1 MSFGGFGP
9 ASRLGVSLF
18 EETPPIEWF
27 PGLSPD
33 VREDIINAIYRQVL
47 GNAYVMESER
57 LEVAES
63 QFKLGEYSVREFVR
77 AIAKSDLYR
86 TRFFESCPRYRYT
99 ELNFR
104 HLLGRAPN
112 NYDEMKFHSNVL
124 DAEGF
129 EADIDTYL
137 DSDEYQNTFG
147 ENIVPYIR
155 GYQSDASKSMVEFT
169 HLFELVRGAS
179 SSSLKGSTSGKTP
192 RLNGKV
198 INAVATAV
206 RAPSSSNGDG
216 WAFSEPPTSAPVRV
230 GTGIGDRGKVY
241 RIEVTAIRANTVRK
255 ASSRFRRANQV
266 YLVPY
271 EKLSQE
277 YQRIHKA
284 GGVIASITAVS

>member
-1 MSFGGFGP
+1 MAFGAFGP

-18 EETPPIEWF
+18 EETPPVEWV
-27 PGLSPD
+27 PGLSAED
-33 VREDIINAIYRQVL
+33 REEIINAVYRQVL

-57 LEVAES
+57 LEVEES
-63 QFKLGEYSVREFVR
+63 QFKLGEFSVREFVR
-77 AIAKSDLYR
+77 AVAKSGMYR
-86 TRFFESCPRYRYT
+86 ARFFESCPRYRYT

-129 EADIDTYL
+129 EADIDTYI

-155 GYQSDASKSMVEFT
+155 GYQSVASESMVEFT

-179 SSSLKGSTSGKTP
+179 SSSFKGSTSGKKP
-192 RLNGKV
+192 RLNSKV
-198 INAVATAV
+198 INAVPTAV
-206 RAPSSSNGDG
+206 KSSTSDSGL
-216 WAFSEPPTSAPVRV
+216 FSEPPTSAPVRV
-230 GTGIGDRGKVY
+230 GTGVGERGKVY

-284 GGVIASITAVS
+284 GGKIASITEVS

>member
-1 MSFGGFGP
+1 MAFGS

-18 EETPPIEWF
+18 EETPPIEWV
-27 PGLSPD
+27 PGLSAD
-33 VREDIINAIYRQVL
+33 DREDIINAVYRQVL

-57 LEVAES
+57 LTVAES

-77 AIAKSDLYR
+77 AVAKSELYR

-112 NYDEMKFHSNVL
+112 DYDDMKFHSNVL

-129 EADIDTYL
+129 EADIDTYI

-155 GYQSDASKSMVEFT
+155 GYKSEASESMVEFT
-169 HLFELVRGAS
+169 HMFELVRGAS
-179 SSSLKGSTSGKTP
+179 SSSLKGSTSGTSP
-192 RLNGKV
+192 RLNSLV
-198 INAVATAV
+198 INAIPTAV
-206 RAPSSSNGDG
+206 KAPSGGSDG
-216 WAFSEPPTSAPVRV
+216 WAFSEPPTSAPTRV
-230 GTGIGDRGKVY
+230 GAGIGDRGKVY
-241 RIEVTAIRANTVRK
+241 RIEVTSIRANTVRK

-277 YQRIHKA
+277 YQRIHKS
-284 GGVIASITAVS
+284 GGVIASITEID

>member
-1 MSFGGFGP
+1 MAFGP

-18 EETPPIEWF
+18 EETPPIEWV
-27 PGLSPD
+27 PGLSAD
-33 VREDIINAIYRQVL
+33 DRENIINAVYRQVL

-57 LEVAES
+57 LAVAES

-77 AIAKSDLYR
+77 AVAKSDLYR
-86 TRFFESCPRYRYT
+86 TRFFEACPRYRYT

-147 ENIVPYIR
+147 ENFVPYIR
-155 GYQSDASKSMVEFT
+155 GHKTEASESMVEFT

-179 SSSLKGSTSGKTP
+179 SSSLKGSTSGKSP
-192 RLNGKV
+192 RLNSLV
-198 INAVATAV
+198 INAIPTAIK
-206 RAPSSSNGDG
+206 APSGGSDG

-230 GTGIGDRGKVY
+230 GASIGERGKVY
-241 RIEVTAIRANTVRK
+241 RIEVTSIRAKTVRK
-255 ASSRFRRANQV
+255 AASRFRRSNQV

-277 YQRIHKA
+277 YQRIHKQ
-284 GGVIASITAVS
+284 GGVIASITAVD

>member
-1 MSFGGFGP
+1 MAFGP

-18 EETPPIEWF
+18 EETPPVEWV
-27 PGLSPD
+27 PGLSSD
-33 VREDIINAIYRQVL
+33 ELESIINAVYRQVL

-57 LEVAES
+57 LTVAES
-63 QFKLGEYSVREFVR
+63 QFKRGEYTVRDFVR
-77 AIAKSDLYR
+77 AVAKSDLYR
-86 TRFFESCPRYRYT
+86 TRFFEGCPRYRYT

-112 NYDEMKFHSNVL
+112 NYDDMKFHSNIL
-124 DAEGF
+124 DAAGF
-129 EADIDTYL
+129 EADIDSYL
-137 DSDEYQNTFG
+137 DSDEYQNAFG
-147 ENIVPYIR
+147 QDFVPFIR
-155 GYQSDASKSMVEFT
+155 GYKTEASESMVEFT

-179 SSSLKGSTSGKTP
+179 SSSLKGSTSGNEP
-192 RLNGKV
+192 RLNKFV
-198 INAVATAV
+198 INAIPTAV
-206 RAPSSSNGDG
+206 KAPSGGSDG

-230 GTGIGDRGKVY
+230 GTGVGERGKVY

-277 YQRIHKA
+277 YQRIHKS
-284 GGVIASITAVS
+284 GGKIASITEVN

>member
-1 MSFGGFGP
+1 MAFGP

-18 EETPPIEWF
+18 EETPPVEWV
-27 PGLSPD
+27 PGLSSD
-33 VREDIINAIYRQVL
+33 ELETIINAVYRQVL

-57 LEVAES
+57 LSVAES
-63 QFKLGEYSVREFVR
+63 QFKRGEYSVRDFVR
-77 AIAKSDLYR
+77 AVAKSDLYR

-112 NYDEMKFHSNVL
+112 NYDEMKLHSNIL
-124 DAEGF
+124 DESGF
-129 EADIDTYL
+129 EADIDSYL

-147 ENIVPYIR
+147 QNFVPYIR
-155 GYQSDASKSMVEFT
+155 GYKTEASESMVEFT

-179 SSSLKGSTSGKTP
+179 SSSLKGSISGKEP
-192 RLNGKV
+192 RLNKLV
-198 INAVATAV
+198 INAIPTAV
-206 RAPSSSNGDG
+206 KAPSGGSDG

-230 GTGIGDRGKVY
+230 GSGIGDRGKVY

-284 GGVIASITAVS
+284 GGTIASITEVS

>member
-1 MSFGGFGP
+1 MAFGP

-18 EETPPIEWF
+18 EETPPVEWV
-27 PGLSPD
+27 PGLSSD
-33 VREDIINAIYRQVL
+33 ELETIINTVYRQVL

-57 LEVAES
+57 LSVAES
-63 QFKLGEYSVREFVR
+63 QFKRGEYSVRDFVR
-77 AIAKSDLYR
+77 AVAKSDLYR

-112 NYDEMKFHSNVL
+112 NYDEMKLHSNIL
-124 DAEGF
+124 DESGF
-129 EADIDTYL
+129 EADIDSYL

-147 ENIVPYIR
+147 QNFVPYIR
-155 GYQSDASKSMVEFT
+155 GYKTEASESMVEFT

-179 SSSLKGSTSGKTP
+179 SSSLKGSISGKEP
-192 RLNGKV
+192 RLNKLV
-198 INAVATAV
+198 INAIPTAV
-206 RAPSSSNGDG
+206 KAPSGGSDG

-230 GTGIGDRGKVY
+230 GSGIGDRGKVY

-284 GGVIASITAVS
+284 GGTIASITEVS

>member
-1 MSFGGFGP
+1 MAFGP

-18 EETPPIEWF
+18 EETPPVEWV

-33 VREDIINAIYRQVL
+33 DREDIINAVYRQVL

-77 AIAKSDLYR
+77 AVAKSALYQ

-155 GYQSDASKSMVEFT
+155 GYKSEASKSMVEFT

-179 SSSLKGSTSGKTP
+179 SSSLKGSTSGKQP
-192 RLNGKV
+192 RLNSLV
-198 INAVATAV
+198 INAIPTAIK
-206 RAPSSSNGDG
+206 APSGGSEG

-230 GTGIGDRGKVY
+230 GASIGDRGKVY
-241 RIEVTAIRANTVRK
+241 RIEVTSIRANTVRK

-284 GGVIASITAVS
+284 GGKIASITAVD